1 MRSRPTGN
9 TELNFNNRWVFE
21 NYLELVEK
29 FVCDP
34 DGFGTGGPGREEA
47 MKRIRLAAA
56 RKYRKGEDKAYLAC
70 LRVEVREL
78 WQDFPELPLLGEHF
92 RRTALRDAGCGTPG
106 STDPPSCREALRL
119 ARALAADTPR
129 RSLSAHAQ
137 SEDRFGLEWESA
149 AVSRELADE
158 WLSQGSRKDL
168 QEYVRLSKSNPNYF
182 NALGIIWEELPLRA
196 GVTPRKL
203 LRWKEDVD
211 AGKRRH
217 PRRRPIPGHP
227 PATTTKLL
235 SDLDLQVIIEIM
247 RRAGIKPEADPV
259 SGLHI
264 LSTVLEASE
273 DPELRLSYETLR
285 HIWQERPWG
294 ASPRAVPRHQRG
306 IAKRHGPFHT
316 AKG

>member
-1 MRSRPTGN
+1 M
-9 TELNFNNRWVFE
+9 
-21 NYLELVEK
+21 
-29 FVCDP
+29 
-34 DGFGTGGPGREEA
+34 
-47 MKRIRLAAA
+47 
-56 RKYRKGEDKAYLAC
+56 
-70 LRVEVREL
+70 REL

-168 QEYVRLSKSNPNYF
+168 QDYVRLSKSNPNYF